1 MMAGVRQ
8 SLSNVHS
15 TLRALLAL
23 TPSQQDKQTR
33 FGGGTGEP
41 RRWLPSDPN
50 FLLLGAT
57 CRGLTAPPLG
67 ADQER
72 VTDFVT

>member
-8 SLSNVHS
+8 SLSNVYS
-15 TLRALLAL
+15 TLCALLAL
-23 TPSQQDKQTR
+23 T
-33 FGGGTGEP
+33 
-41 RRWLPSDPN
+41 LPN
-50 FLLLGAT
+50 VLLVGAT
-57 CRGLTAPPLG
+57 CRGLTALPLG